1 MGNCL
6 GSDPEPEKTSDAE
19 GKSPQARAGTVTR
32 DLGGTASVGSFS
44 KSKPAAT
51 AAAASSDAE

>member
-19 GKSPQARAGTVTR
+19 GKSPQAQAGTVTR

-44 KSKPAAT
+44 KSKPAA